1 MAFHTITRG
10 FHPSATHPT
19 ARTRAFPQAKATK
32 NNNLIQGDSLLPSA
46 DSSLLRM
53 PGPLSRVCTA
63 AFQRSVVWG
72 VCASHRD
79 AEFSLVS
86 LQNFC
91 LFVCFWRKEIGGRK
105 TERGT
110 DVREERP
117 SVASPARRPRDRAHS
132 LPRVP
137 TTSPNHLSHTGQ
149 GMRVSLLRTK
159 MMTFLEFP
167 TGLFSGFLCFVC
179 HFFFFCQNCV
189 YLLFIN
195 PFRSGICFCPEE
207 SRENQGLISP
217 GKGGKGC

>member
-117 SVASPARRPRDRAHS
+117 SVASPARPPQGPS
-132 LPRVP
+132 PQPP
-137 TTSPNHLSHTGQ
+137 TCPDNKSQPPEPHWPGHARLFVKDKDDDFLGISHWIILWVFVFCLSF
-149 GMRVSLLRTK
+149 
-159 MMTFLEFP
+159 FLFLSELC
-167 TGLFSGFLCFVC
+167 LFAL
-179 HFFFFCQNCV
+179 
-189 YLLFIN
+189 Y
-195 PFRSGICFCPEE
+195 
-207 SRENQGLISP
+207 
-217 GKGGKGC
+217 